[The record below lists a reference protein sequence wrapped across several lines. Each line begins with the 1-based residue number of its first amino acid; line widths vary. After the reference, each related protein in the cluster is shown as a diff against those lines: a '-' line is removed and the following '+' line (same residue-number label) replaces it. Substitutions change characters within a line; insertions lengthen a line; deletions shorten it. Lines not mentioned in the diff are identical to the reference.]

1 MKNNADKK
9 RKNAFTLVEVMAVL
23 VIIGLLAAV
32 AVRNFM
38 GTADKARKKTTQAN
52 LKVLHEQ
59 VQMFKLDTGR
69 YPSEEA
75 GLMELVEEPTDVDD
89 WQPGGYIDS
98 TELPLDGWN
107 HDFIYQLDPESGK
120 PFVVISYG
128 EDGEEGGEDFNED
141 IYSTDSFSR

>member
-32 AVRNFM
+32 AVQNFM
-38 GTADKARKKTTQAN
+38 GTTDKARVKTTQAN

-75 GLMELVEEPTDVDD
+75 GLMELIEEPTDVDD

-98 TELPLDGWN
+98 TDLPPDGWKN
-107 HDFIYQLDPESGK
+107 DFIYQLDPESGK

-128 EDGEEGGEDFNED
+128 ADGEEGGEDYDAD
-141 IYSTDSFSR
+141 IYSTDAF

>member
-32 AVRNFM
+32 AVQNFM
-38 GTADKARKKTTQAN
+38 GTTDKARVKTTQAN

-75 GLMELVEEPTDVDD
+75 GLMELIEEPTDVDD

-98 TELPLDGWN
+98 TELPPDGWKN
-107 HDFIYQLDPESGK
+107 DFVYQLDPESGK

-128 EDGEEGGEDFNED
+128 ADGEEGGEGNYNED
-141 IYSTDSFSR
+141 IYSTDAF

>member
-1 MKNNADKK
+1 MKNNTDKK
-9 RKNAFTLVEVMAVL
+9 RNAFTLVEVMAVL

-32 AVRNFM
+32 AVQNFM
-38 GTADKARKKTTQAN
+38 GTTDKARVKTTQAN

-75 GLMELVEEPTDVDD
+75 GLMELIEEPTDVDD

-98 TELPLDGWN
+98 TELPPDGWKN
-107 HDFIYQLDPESGK
+107 DFVYQLDPESGK

-128 EDGEEGGEDFNED
+128 ADGEEGGEGNYNED
-141 IYSTDSFSR
+141 IYSTDAF